1 MAIPDL
7 STVFRAEVVAARLEG
22 ALRADADLA
31 ASWRAAAG
39 VQEACASVW
48 LEDLPVSPD
57 ALLCRGFRGEMGDP
71 DQDRALIAGAAMLR
85 GLHSPGDLLR
95 DPRAVLV
102 RIWTLA
108 CGSDMGRAPF
118 GQSDHQLI
126 QEALREA
133 DSPIL
138 GAVAVAQVVSAATE
152 GRAPSAERLAFVAAD
167 HALRGS
173 GRFMAGEAEPHELVA
188 APRGLWVVQPSVG
201 LTEHGFRLWSVNRPE
216 RVGDLL
222 TGLTRALERALGALA
237 LHRRWLDAV
246 RGKAAMAHG
255 KSRLPDLAR
264 LLMTRPIVTSGDVA
278 ARLSMSPRGA
288 LYLVERAEDE
298 GLISKITPRST
309 YRAWA
314 TVPLARMIGRG

>member
-1 MAIPDL
+1 MHKPDFQA
-7 STVFRAEVVAARLEG
+7 VFRAEVVAARLEG

-31 ASWRAAAG
+31 ASWRAAAA

-48 LEDLPVSPD
+48 LEDLPVSAD

-71 DQDRALIAGAAMLR
+71 EQDRALIAGAAMLR

-95 DPRAVLV
+95 DPGPVLD

-108 CGSDMGRAPF
+108 CGSEMGSAPF
-118 GQSDHQLI
+118 DGADHGAVQA
-126 QEALREA
+126 ALRTAE
-133 DSPIL
+133 SPIL
-138 GAVAVAQVVSAATE
+138 GALAVARTVSAVTE

-173 GRFMAGEAEPHELVA
+173 GRFMAGDAEPHELVA

-216 RVGDLL
+216 RVGELL
-222 TGLTRALERALGALA
+222 TGLTRGLERALGALA
-237 LHRRWLDAV
+237 LHRRWLDTLRNRAV
-246 RGKAAMAHG
+246 MAHG
-255 KSRLPDLAR
+255 KSRLPDLGR
-264 LLMTRPIVTSGDVA
+264 LLMTRPIVTSGEVA
-278 ARLSMSPRGA
+278 SRLSMSPRGA
-288 LYLVERAEDE
+288 LYLVERAEAE
-298 GLISKITPRST
+298 GVVAKITPRST

-314 TVPLARMIGRG
+314 TVPLARMMGRV